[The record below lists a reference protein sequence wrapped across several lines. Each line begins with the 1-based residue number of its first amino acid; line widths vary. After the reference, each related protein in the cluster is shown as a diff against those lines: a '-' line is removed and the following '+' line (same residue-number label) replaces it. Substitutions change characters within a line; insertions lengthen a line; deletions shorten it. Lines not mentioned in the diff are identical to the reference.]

1 MEKNEIDVLKKF
13 MDPELVE
20 QMIQVESG
28 QKQSSSPRKE
38 PDSLDE
44 LYKARHYPGNVKKG
58 DKQFEFIEEIPDN
71 PIPEEW
77 MRLDNFGEIRFNPNT
92 VRAISRRGARLS
104 LFFDTPLLSAEFPDA
119 DLVAVFENM
128 VKLPRRQGI

>member
-1 MEKNEIDVLKKF
+1 MEQNEIETLKKF
-13 MDPELVE
+13 MDAELVD

-28 QKQSSSPRKE
+28 VKQSSSPRKE
-38 PDSLDE
+38 PESLDE
-44 LYKARHYPGNVKKG
+44 LYKARYYPSEVVQG

-92 VRAISRRGARLS
+92 VRAITRRGARLT

-119 DLVAVFENM
+119 DLVGVFENM